1 MLNHSMRSSWLLA
14 TLLVGL
20 VAATTCGSP
29 FRHASS
35 GSGSA
40 SGSRT
45 TSPVSSPAS
54 SSRLTSPSTV
64 ACVPSTDTRS
74 LSGPVAA
81 YFWSG
86 SAGCITVTLID
97 GSGQVSTVTTVGLH
111 ATQFVCQDSSRSQ
124 PSPHSGL
131 TPGPAYSVTKDRIY
145 WWDGHLIQ
153 WLSRDGSQGTESLD
167 VGDQVALEFA
177 TSSDDSRIVFT
188 TIDFGKWPLHRTTW
202 LEEAVTRANKTVIFE
217 ADLSTDAT
225 VLAAGT
231 SAGWPWGWL
240 GSRPILYDFPLCL
253 TLGGDQFIALSFPR
267 VVDPATGNRLVSLPK
282 CYGGALTSAGAFC
295 TASFTAHALDWY
307 DWSGKQVSSWTLPD
321 DTIACDGDASPSL
334 ARALALCEYNIYTRK
349 TSGPITQQ
357 FLFGSGPALPS
368 GIAQPMYLRWLDD
381 DLILESRTVSDPA
394 GYRSEIYV
402 WSLSRQAL
410 AAGPVTVAGWY
421 NRPRQ
426 WLNSWPPPTRLL
438 S

>member
-1 MLNHSMRSSWLLA
+1 MLNHPMRSSRLLA
-14 TLLVGL
+14 ILIVGL
-20 VAATTCGSP
+20 VAATACGSP
-29 FRHASS
+29 SRHANS
-35 GSGSA
+35 GSGLA

-45 TSPVSSPAS
+45 GAPRSSPAS
-54 SSRLTSPSTV
+54 SSRLTSPSAV
-64 ACVPSTDTRS
+64 ACVPSTDTRA

-86 SAGCITVTLID
+86 LGGCITVTLID
-97 GSGQVSTVTTVGLH
+97 STGHVSTVTTGGQH
-111 ATQFVCQDSSRSQ
+111 PTQFVCQDGTQS
-124 PSPHSGL
+124 HSGL

-145 WWDGHLIQ
+145 WWDGHLIHR
-153 WLSRDGSQGTESLD
+153 LSRDGSQGTESLD

-177 TSSDDSRIVFT
+177 TSPDDSRIVVT
-188 TIDFGKWPLHRTTW
+188 TIDFAKWPLHRTTW
-202 LEEAVTRANKTVIFE
+202 LEDAVTRANRTVIFE
-217 ADLSTDAT
+217 ADLSTDAN
-225 VLAAGT
+225 VLASGT
-231 SAGWPWGWL
+231 SAGWPWGWE

-253 TLGGDQFIALSFPR
+253 TLGGDQFIALSSPR
-267 VVDPATGNRLVSLPK
+267 VVDAATGNRLVNLPK
-282 CYGGALTSAGAFC
+282 CYGGALTPAGAFC

-321 DTIACDGDASPSL
+321 DTIACDSDASPS
-334 ARALALCEYNIYTRK
+334 RTRVLALCEYNIYTRK

-381 DLILESRTVSDPA
+381 DLILESRTVSDPT
-394 GYRSEIYV
+394 GYRSEIYI
-402 WSLSRQAL
+402 WSLSRQAV